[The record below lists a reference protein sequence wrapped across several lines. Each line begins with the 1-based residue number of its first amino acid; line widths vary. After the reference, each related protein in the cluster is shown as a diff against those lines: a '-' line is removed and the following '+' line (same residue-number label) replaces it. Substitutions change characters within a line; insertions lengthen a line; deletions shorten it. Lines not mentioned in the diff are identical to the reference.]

1 MDWGLRDKVV
11 IITGAGNGIGR
22 ATAELFAAVGA
33 GVVLADVEYGAAQT
47 ASREIEAAGG
57 RAWTVQCDVSREE
70 SVRAMVESVVL
81 RFNRIDVVHAN
92 AAIQINKEAIETTA
106 EEWDRLHGVNL
117 KGVFLTCKYTIPVM
131 QRQKKGAI
139 VISSSGHAFVTYPNY
154 SAYAA
159 TKGGELAYMRG
170 LALDYAKD
178 GIRAN
183 CIIPGATDTRLVRG
197 YIEDSSNPE
206 ETPCKR
212 LLGSIPMGRL
222 AKLPRTSP
230 GVCSFLRPTSPLM
243 SLAPAWRWMVVC
255 WPMDSS
261 PPLCIR
267 ARP

>member
-1 MDWGLRDKVV
+1 MQQPMKRGDMDWGVRDRVV
-11 IITGAGNGIGR
+11 IITGAANGIGR
-22 ATAELFAAVGA
+22 ATAGLFAAAGA
-33 GVVLADVEYGAAQT
+33 TVVLADVEYDGAQV

-57 RAWTVQCDVSREE
+57 QAWAVQCDVSREE

-117 KGVFLTCKYTIPVM
+117 RGVFLTCKFTIPVM
-131 QRQKKGAI
+131 QRQRKGVI
-139 VISSSGHAFVTYPNY
+139 IISSSGHAFVTYPNC

-170 LALDYAKD
+170 IALDYAKD

-206 ETPCKR
+206 ETRKR
-212 LLGSIPMGRL
+212 LLGRIPLARL
-222 AKLPRTSP
+222 AKPEDVAQ
-230 GVCSFLRPTSPLM
+230 GVLFLASDFASYITGT
-243 SLAPAWRWMVVC
+243 SLAVDGGLLAQG
-255 WPMDSS
+255 
-261 PPLCIR
+261 
-267 ARP
+267 

>member
-1 MDWGLRDKVV
+1 MRQPIERGDVDWGLRDRVV
-11 IITGAGNGIGR
+11 IITGAANGIGR
-22 ATAELFAAVGA
+22 ATAGLFAEVGA
-33 GVVLADVEYGAAQT
+33 VVVLADVEYGAAQT

-57 RAWTVQCDVSREE
+57 RAWTVQCDVSRED

-92 AAIQINKEAIETTA
+92 AAIQINKETIETTA

-131 QRQKKGAI
+131 QRQKKGAVI
-139 VISSSGHAFVTYPNY
+139 ISSSGHAFATYPNC

-170 LALDYAKD
+170 VALDYAKD

-183 CIIPGATDTRLVRG
+183 CIIPGATDTRLVRR

-206 ETPCKR
+206 ETRKR
-212 LLGSIPMGRL
+212 LFGSIPMARL
-222 AKLPRTSP
+222 AKPEEVAQ
-230 GVCSFLRPTSPLM
+230 GVLFLASDFASYITGT
-243 SLAPAWRWMVVC
+243 SLAVDGGLLAQG
-255 WPMDSS
+255 
-261 PPLCIR
+261 
-267 ARP
+267 

>member
-1 MDWGLRDKVV
+1 MKRGDVDWGLRDKVV
-11 IITGAGNGIGR
+11 IITGAANGIGR

-33 GVVLADVEYGAAQT
+33 VVVLADVEHGAARA
-47 ASREIEAAGG
+47 ASREIEAEGG
-57 RAWTVQCDVSREE
+57 RACPVQCDVSREE
-70 SVRAMVESVVL
+70 SVRAMVENVVQ

-106 EEWDRLHGVNL
+106 EEWDRLQGVNL
-117 KGVFLTCKYTIPVM
+117 KGVFLTCKYTIPLM

-139 VISSSGHAFVTYPNY
+139 VISSSGHAFATYPNC

-206 ETPCKR
+206 ETRKR

-222 AKLPRTSP
+222 AKPEEVAR
-230 GVCSFLRPTSPLM
+230 GVLFLASDFASYVTGT
-243 SLAPAWRWMVVC
+243 SLAVDGGLLAHG
-255 WPMDSS
+255 
-261 PPLCIR
+261 
-267 ARP
+267 